1 MKEKLKKISDV
12 LKLVFGYGVM
22 ITLFV
27 GALSFFAYVV
37 ALIIGGETAAVI
49 CDFVYNVI
57 LKITIYV
64 STVTILLGL
73 VAMYL
78 AGEKALTPSKRNKK

>member
-1 MKEKLKKISDV
+1 MKEKIKKISDV
-12 LKLVFGYGVM
+12 LKTVFGYSVM
-22 ITLFV
+22 ITLLV
-27 GALSFFAYVV
+27 GALSFLGYVA
-37 ALIIGGETAAVI
+37 ALIIGGEVAAVI

-57 LKITIYV
+57 LKVTIYA

-78 AGEKALTPSKRNKK
+78 AGEKALTPNKRTKK

>member
-12 LKLVFGYGVM
+12 LKTVFGYSVM
-22 ITLFV
+22 ITLLV
-27 GALSFFAYVV
+27 GALSFLGYV
-37 ALIIGGETAAVI
+37 AAFIIGGEAAAVI

-57 LKITIYV
+57 LKVTIYA

-78 AGEKALTPSKRNKK
+78 AGEMALTPNKKAKK